1 MRPKYCLVV
10 TCHLSRMSLSLAA
23 WEYAGLAMRC
33 ATLLLLLTGCVV
45 SLLPLQCGSRRLRP
59 PPAVIA
65 LLGVIAGEDLWGI
78 CCTVFHSHVLRF
90 FDRKLKDLPFT
101 VCLSASLCVSV
112 SVSVSVS
119 LSVCL
124 VGSDWL
130 SVCLCLSVSVSVSLS
145 LSLSVSVSLC

>member
-1 MRPKYCLVV
+1 
-10 TCHLSRMSLSLAA
+10 MSPSLAA

-59 PPAVIA
+59 SPAVIA

-78 CCTVFHSHVLRF
+78 CRTVFHSHVLRF

-124 VGSDWL
+124 SVCLVGSDWL
-130 SVCLCLSVSVSVSLS
+130 SVCLCLSVSVSVSLCLC
-145 LSLSVSVSLC
+145 LSLSVDVLQMTLASNQ